1 MFGTPVCTMTIPM
14 IGNTVSRKASTATI
28 VVTGLLLLVG
38 FFSGARETQ
47 AAEEKTAATKEIVV
61 QLGIPGLT
69 HNCTLPENI
78 DSKHPDK
85 PRQCVND
92 LGDYISILYRFLAG
106 AIVIVAAVMVMWGG
120 FKWLTASGN
129 TGRVQDAK
137 DVIYSAVIA
146 IILILGSYILLFTI
160 NPQLVSLQLPNISS
174 VVRIDQ
180 ASAICNEN
188 PSSAIDFGGVDCSTQ
203 DCCGKEFRIS
213 ISDGKSVPCI
223 WLASDSYWGVCA
235 TKDERPDRTSRYES
249 YVLDDYCRFN
259 NDGDRCIAADQYV
272 QKQKTKTGEP
282 KFINT
287 SCGKEVISGQPDFGC
302 SMHVLL
308 SRWKDLE
315 TFPAGFEPKFI
326 DCFTP
331 GAEGVC
337 WERNDGSPV
346 AKYCSNKLGVHAQ
359 RCKNPLSSPRPV
371 SKANGGCLVK
381 VGQEGST
388 NPDDYKC
395 WDVPDPAA
403 TAEELMRI
411 LPHP

>member
-1 MFGTPVCTMTIPM
+1 MTIPM
-14 IGNTVSRKASTATI
+14 TAITVRHTTFIARI
-28 VVTGLLLLVG
+28 VAVGLLFLTIFFVG
-38 FFSGARETQ
+38 IGEAQ
-47 AAEEKTAATKEIVV
+47 AAEEKKAVTREIVV

-78 DSKHPDK
+78 DRENPDK

-92 LGDYISILYRFLAG
+92 LGDYISVLYRFLAG
-106 AIVIVAAVMVMWGG
+106 GIVIVSAVMVMWGG

-137 DVIYSAVIA
+137 DVIYSSVIA
-146 IILILGSYILLFTI
+146 ILLVLGSYILLFTI
-160 NPQLVSLQLPNISS
+160 NPQLVSLKLPDISS
-174 VVRIDQ
+174 VVRIEQ

-188 PSSAIDFGGVDCSTQ
+188 PSSVIDFGGVDCATEE
-203 DCCGKEFRIS
+203 CCGKEFRIS
-213 ISDGKSVPCI
+213 ISDGTSIPCI
-223 WLASDSYWGVCA
+223 WLASDDYWGVCA

-249 YVLDDYCRFN
+249 YPIGEYCRFN

-315 TFPAGFEPKFI
+315 VFPAGYESKFI

-337 WERNDGSPV
+337 WERENGNPV
-346 AKYCSNKLGVHAQ
+346 ARYCSNKLGVHAQ
-359 RCKNPLSSPRPV
+359 RCRNPLSSPRPV

-381 VGQEGST
+381 IGQEGST
-388 NPDDYKC
+388 NPDDYRC
-395 WDVPDPAA
+395 WDVPDPAP
-403 TAEELMRI
+403 TVTELMRI